1 MRVWRGLG
9 LVVVIL
15 LILGAGAW
23 LFRGQI
29 AVAIMTRAYDKA
41 MGADLIASLPDGL
54 HVGLC
59 GSGSPMPDPTRA
71 GPCTVVVAGR
81 QLFAIDSGPGST
93 KNLSLMGLPP
103 ARVNAIFLTHFH
115 SDHIGDLGEL
125 MLQRWASGAAT
136 TPVPVYGPTG
146 VDQVVTGFEQAYSL
160 DSGYRV
166 AHHGPK
172 VVPPSGFGG
181 APHPF
186 TMIENGPG
194 LTLIDQPDL
203 KVIAFGVDHGP
214 VHPAVGY
221 LFIYKGR
228 RVLISGD
235 TSPSPRVEAM
245 ATGVDVLVHEGL
257 APNLVAIQRQ
267 AALNHG
273 RANLAAIFHDILTYH
288 TTPEQAAAIAR
299 DARALPALH
308 PRDPAPA
315 AGRLGRAVSRRSA
328 EIYKG
333 PIRVGH
339 DGDFLTS
346 GRKHRGPPHQSAS
359 PIHLRTVAVNSL
371 EPIALSGAPGSP
383 YTRKMLAVLRYRRI
397 PYRLLPPEG
406 PALADLPK
414 PKVRLLPTFYLPGPD
429 GALEAVVD
437 STPIIRRLEKER
449 SGRSVIPADPALAFP
464 G

>member
-1 MRVWRGLG
+1 MRAWRGLS

-15 LILGAGAW
+15 LILGVGAW

-81 QLFAIDSGPGST
+81 QLFVIDSGPGST

-125 MLQRWASGAAT
+125 MLQHWAGGAAAA
-136 TPVPVYGPTG
+136 PVPVFGPTG
-146 VDQVVTGFEQAYSL
+146 IDQVVGGFEQAYAL
-160 DSGYRV
+160 DSGYRI

-172 VVPPSGFGG
+172 VVPPAGFGG

-186 TMIENGPG
+186 TMIQNGPG
-194 LTLIDQPDL
+194 LMLIDQPDL

-228 RVLISGD
+228 KVLISGD
-235 TSPSPRVEAM
+235 TSASPRLQTM

-299 DARALPALH
+299 DAHVRYLLFTHVIPPLPLDALDGPF
-308 PRDPAPA
+308 
-315 AGRLGRAVSRRSA
+315 LGRSA

-339 DGDFLTS
+339 DGDFLTLPA
-346 GRKHRGPPHQSAS
+346 GGTEVRRTNLLHRF
-359 PIHLRTVAVNSL
+359 I
-371 EPIALSGAPGSP
+371 
-383 YTRKMLAVLRYRRI
+383 
-397 PYRLLPPEG
+397 
-406 PALADLPK
+406 
-414 PKVRLLPTFYLPGPD
+414 
-429 GALEAVVD
+429 
-437 STPIIRRLEKER
+437 
-449 SGRSVIPADPALAFP
+449 
-464 G
+464 